1 MGTYIIRDVQDF
13 LIERWGQKQMRSDVD
28 LQLAAHAKQVR
39 LENAQLREQNRVLAS
54 LLAKAQPHVCS
65 ALCPSVKRDGDL
77 WTHKDLC
84 AHMEAALTATSQPA
98 KEPVRHLCGARGFG
112 QSIDDKCP
120 GCDATSQEG
129 QHEGY

>member
-1 MGTYIIRDVQDF
+1 MSGANVDDVFDRVETKVKG
-13 LIERWGQKQMRSDVD
+13 LLD
-28 LQLAAHAKQVR
+28 
-39 LENAQLREQNRVLAS
+39 ENAQLREQNRVLAS

-112 QSIDDKCP
+112 QSLDDRCP
-120 GCDATSQEG
+120 GCAATSQEG
-129 QHEGY
+129 QG

>member
-39 LENAQLREQNRVLAS
+39 LENAQLREQNRVLRSNLVNCAAR
-54 LLAKAQPHVCS
+54 LEAYYGEDYPAVRDAK
-65 ALCPSVKRDGDL
+65 
-77 WTHKDLC
+77 
-84 AHMEAALTATSQPA
+84 AALTATSQPA

-129 QHEGY
+129 QHEAAN

>member
-1 MGTYIIRDVQDF
+1 MSSLAMLKIV
-13 LIERWGQKQMRSDVD
+13 EKQ
-28 LQLAAHAKQVR
+28 
-39 LENAQLREQNRVLAS
+39 NAQLREQNRVLAR

-98 KEPVRHLCGARGFG
+98 QEQCSYCKRPLTDNHSFSYGVPGVPRVY
-112 QSIDDKCP
+112 KCDRADCTKP
-120 GCDATSQEG
+120 ATSQEG
-129 QHEGY
+129 QHEAAN